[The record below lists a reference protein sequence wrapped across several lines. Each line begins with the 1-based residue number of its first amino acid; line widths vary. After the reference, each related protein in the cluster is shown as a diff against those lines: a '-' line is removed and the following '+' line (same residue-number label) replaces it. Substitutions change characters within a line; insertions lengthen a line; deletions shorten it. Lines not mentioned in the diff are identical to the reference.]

1 MAKKPMKQRAIVS
14 HVPRPHAGRGGSVR
28 TLNLAICLTVVVTLS
43 FVLPKSNARADDTVA
58 QNQSNHWISSPTYA
72 IRSIQDAH
80 SNNTPVIVRQGE
92 LDALINTDGGGACPI
107 SAALIAMQ
115 TLRSMTGQPLHPEP
129 HQYALQL
136 FQAHPELKEGRI
148 TNDRFVNLFDW
159 MADQIPG
166 YKVQVD
172 VVSARNS
179 IHANAGPYWS
189 DSEGPD
195 LTIKGGELM
204 ILAYTVTTDGGN
216 VLGRHFVLL
225 KDLGD
230 TQIRVLNPGKPM
242 KDYQFTVEKRDSP
255 AIKYKR
261 VYLESPGRIYS
272 NPLVL
277 ELNTVF
283 KVRLFPSEMVPPS
296 TPSLT
301 VNQVKTAI
309 DELAEQL
316 RSEGKLTSPREWRR
330 RGATFGLPGLDLPA
344 SVGGSGWSAE
354 QMLEIFRHAGRYNL
368 NLRDVV
374 GGAHGRPA
382 VKMDSPVAEVA
393 LKQLVAGNAYF
404 AVAITEEN
412 AGTDTKSM
420 QSRAVKDGDG
430 FRLTG
435 SKLWNARLRQATHVV
450 LYTSSADGSSN
461 DRSAF
466 LLPIDHPGL
475 EIVDRHAHGL
485 TGNSFGGLKFDNMYV
500 GREHLIGDDGSGGEL
515 FEEHFL
521 YWRLMQAAAAI
532 GCGERALE
540 IMAERIRQRH
550 VFGGPIG
557 RFTHLQQPIG
567 ENLTRL
573 RMALALAREAA
584 RSYDRGDFDAAEPL
598 VNGIKAEGVEIA
610 LEACDEAMRAHGA
623 LGYSRDVDLGDRV
636 RDLMGLR
643 IADGTTDVMR
653 MTVVREK
660 YGFDLWEM
668 SIHGYSNST
677 TGKDSK

>member
-1 MAKKPMKQRAIVS
+1 MNTIFFSKWNPYA
-14 HVPRPHAGRGGSVR
+14 
-28 TLNLAICLTVVVTLS
+28 LAVLLTLS
-43 FVLPKSNARADDTVA
+43 CTLCLQSTAQADDPVTRA
-58 QNQSNHWISSPTYA
+58 ASNRLLSSPTYA
-72 IRSIQDAH
+72 IRSIQNAH
-80 SNNTPVIVRQGE
+80 SSETPVIVRQVE
-92 LDALINTDGGGACPI
+92 LDALINTEGGGACPI

-115 TLRSMTGQPLHPEP
+115 TLRSMAGQPMHPQP

-136 FQAHPELKEGRI
+136 FRTHPELKEGQI
-148 TNDRFVNLFDW
+148 TNDRFVNLFGW

-166 YKVQVD
+166 YEVRVD
-172 VVSARNS
+172 VMSARNS
-179 IHANAGPYWS
+179 NHADAGPYWS
-189 DSEGPD
+189 DSDGPN
-195 LTIKGGELM
+195 LAIKGGEVNVLS
-204 ILAYTVTTDGGN
+204 YTVTTADRE

-225 KDLGD
+225 RERSN
-230 TQIRVLNPGKPM
+230 TQIRVLDPSRPM
-242 KDYQFTVEKRDSP
+242 KDHQYEVEKREPP
-255 AIKYKR
+255 AARYNR
-261 VYLESPGRIYS
+261 VFLKKPGSLSQNQHI
-272 NPLVL
+272 L

-283 KVRLFPSEMVPPS
+283 KVRLLPSELEPPPTS
-296 TPSLT
+296 PLT
-301 VNQVKTAI
+301 VNQVRTAI

-316 RSEGKLTSPREWRR
+316 RSEEKLTSPREWRR
-330 RGATFGLPGLDLPA
+330 RGAAFGLPGLDLPVSA
-344 SVGGSGWSAE
+344 GGSGWSAE

-382 VKMDSPVAEVA
+382 VNMDSPIAMA
-393 LKQLVAGNAYF
+393 AIKQLVEGNAYF

-420 QSRAVKDGDG
+420 QSRAVKDGNG

-450 LYTSSADGSSN
+450 LYTSSAEGASD

-475 EIVDRHAHGL
+475 VIVDRYAHGL

-500 GREHLIGDDGSGGEL
+500 GPEHLIGKDGAGGKI
-515 FEEHFL
+515 FEDHFI

-540 IMAERIRQRH
+540 IMAERIRQRY

-567 ENLTRL
+567 ENLTKL

-584 RSYDRGDFDAAEPL
+584 RFYDRGDFDAAEPL

-610 LEACDEAMRAHGA
+610 LVACDEAMRAHGA

-653 MTVVREK
+653 MTVVRDK

-668 SIHGYSNST
+668 SVRSYTDDST
-677 TGKDSK
+677 REKEK